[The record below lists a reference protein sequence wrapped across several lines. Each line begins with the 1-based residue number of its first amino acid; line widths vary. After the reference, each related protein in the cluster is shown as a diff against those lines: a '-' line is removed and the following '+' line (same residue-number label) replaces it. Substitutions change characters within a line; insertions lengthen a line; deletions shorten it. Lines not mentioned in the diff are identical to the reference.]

1 MRIIDNIK
9 GLFKSKTVRNGMLF
23 SAFSFL
29 NSGFSFLLLL
39 ILASFITPSE
49 YGYLSLYATV
59 LMVIGYFIALSS
71 EGYMDVAFFK
81 DRKNGITNTFSS
93 VFLLALS
100 ILLFL
105 LLIVSLRIPGLN
117 SFLEFDNVILY
128 IALFTSFFTVFNNL
142 LLSVC
147 RVKENIKAYGM
158 LSCGSAILNFTLS
171 IILVKY
177 CSLSWQGRV
186 YAQGSCALIF
196 GTIGLFYFFK
206 NNFFT
211 TNVRGNIKPMLL
223 WSIPLI
229 PHLSTNFIR
238 AGCDRYIINSF
249 HSLSDVGIFSFALTL
264 TNIIAMVGAGFNQSN
279 SVDIYKILGDETLT
293 NKEKWDKQKTKIR
306 KFIFL
311 YLLTTVLV
319 VVAVL
324 IFIPILLPKYVDSL
338 PYFCILALYGLFVC
352 FYLVYTNYLF
362 FYNKTRNIMYI
373 TVGSALLHL
382 ALSLLL
388 TRYSL
393 YITAAIY
400 VLTQGLVVFAIR
412 HLALNSLRTNL
423 LFKQ

>member
-196 GTIGLFYFFK
+196 GQLAC
-206 NNFFT
+206 
-211 TNVRGNIKPMLL
+211 
-223 WSIPLI
+223 
-229 PHLSTNFIR
+229 ST
-238 AGCDRYIINSF
+238 
-249 HSLSDVGIFSFALTL
+249 FSRT
-264 TNIIAMVGAGFNQSN
+264 
-279 SVDIYKILGDETLT
+279 
-293 NKEKWDKQKTKIR
+293 
-306 KFIFL
+306 IFL
-311 YLLTTVLV
+311 QL
-319 VVAVL
+319 
-324 IFIPILLPKYVDSL
+324 
-338 PYFCILALYGLFVC
+338 
-352 FYLVYTNYLF
+352 
-362 FYNKTRNIMYI
+362 M
-373 TVGSALLHL
+373 
-382 ALSLLL
+382 
-388 TRYSL
+388 
-393 YITAAIY
+393 
-400 VLTQGLVVFAIR
+400 
-412 HLALNSLRTNL
+412 
-423 LFKQ
+423 